1 MVPVMAL
8 AYANGVLCKWRK
20 KAKRTDRSLSTI
32 LEEQSLKN
40 SLNKTFLTFACFANM
55 LLFPAYPSPIKVDD
69 ITYVIE
75 GQAAEKQSFQNFHHA
90 VIKAKRSVEQTFAQD
105 FRMPITIV
113 ITRDAPQFTKLTG
126 LNWKTGGI
134 YDKRRKQLVL
144 QNLNSLFK
152 QGIVTALLK
161 HELCHAMFGQLKF
174 NDVVKEEALCLAFAG
189 LSYELTMLK
198 KLDLEKESFK
208 RQMAKK
214 IYAKGRD
221 RQNAYALLSLWGA
234 ELLSR
239 KPMGYWVSNQN
250 SKLESDSYKSL
261 REKLNQSY

>member
-1 MVPVMAL
+1 MGPVMAL
-8 AYANGVLCKWRK
+8 AYANGALCKWRK
-20 KAKRTDRSLSTI
+20 KARLTGKSLSIT
-32 LEEQSLKN
+32 LEELSLKN
-40 SLNKTFLTFACFANM
+40 LRNRILFLLICLASM
-55 LLFPAYPSPIKVDD
+55 LLFPVHPSPIKIDD

-75 GQAAEKQSFQNFHHA
+75 GQAAAKQSFQSFHHA
-90 VIKAKRSVEQTFAQD
+90 VLKAKRSVEQTFAED

-113 ITRDAPQFTKLTG
+113 IARDAPQFTKLTG
-126 LNWKTGGI
+126 LNWETGGV

-152 QGIVTALLK
+152 QGIVTPLLK
-161 HELCHAMFGQLKF
+161 HELCHAMFGQLNVK
-174 NDVVKEEALCLAFAG
+174 DVVKEEALCLAFAG

-208 RQMAKK
+208 KQMAKK

-239 KPMGYWVSNQN
+239 KPMGYWIRNQN
-250 SKLESDSYKSL
+250 SKFEIDSYKSL

>member
-1 MVPVMAL
+1 
-8 AYANGVLCKWRK
+8 
-20 KAKRTDRSLSTI
+20 
-32 LEEQSLKN
+32 
-40 SLNKTFLTFACFANM
+40 M
-55 LLFPAYPSPIKVDD
+55 LLFPAYPSPIRIDN
-69 ITYVIE
+69 ITYVID
-75 GQAAEKQSFQNFHHA
+75 GQAAAEQSFQNFHQA
-90 VIKAKRSVEQTFAQD
+90 VLKAKRYIEQTFAKD

-134 YDKRRKQLVL
+134 YDKHRKQLVL

-161 HELCHAMFGQLKF
+161 HELCHAMFGEFKVK
-174 NDVVKEEALCLAFAG
+174 DVVKEEALCLAFAG
-189 LSYELTMLK
+189 LSYEVTMLK
-198 KLDLEKESFK
+198 KLDLKKESFK

-239 KPMGYWVSNQN
+239 KPMGYWIRYQD

-261 REKLNQSY
+261 REKLYQTY